1 MSEIASE
8 TRPAAPRWLIG
19 VYAGLGV
26 ASVITFV
33 AVLLGSATVTNV
45 AFIATTIAVVAWAVG
60 YIRIRRP
67 DLRETEL
74 RNHWTLGAWFIA
86 NMAATSMITQFH
98 TPAIWPAVAAA
109 VGIAAA
115 AYGTAREAVR

>member
-1 MSEIASE
+1 MSEIVSE

-19 VYAGLGV
+19 VYAGLGA

-33 AVLLGSATVTNV
+33 AVLLRSATATNV

-74 RNHWTLGAWFIA
+74 RNHWTLGGWFIA

-115 AYGTAREAVR
+115 AYGTACEVVR